1 MANVAERVR
10 RFLRA
15 TGMPPTLFGREAV
28 NDPRLVGDLTNGRQ
42 PGAAVTA
49 RIDAYIASRMAERE

>member
-1 MANVAERVR
+1 
-10 RFLRA
+10 
-15 TGMPPTLFGREAV
+15 MPPTLFGREAV